1 MSAADS
7 RHGGDGL
14 VVVSATG
21 VYVMVKY
28 TRYRVSV
35 WDGYISGAVGICS
48 KGRVICR
55 IVYLSD
61 YGDTFIV
68 WGRGKDAIVQRIGN
82 GCGVLIGC
90 HCVNVYTV
98 GCKLVIDVPKA
109 LTLCGMAQ

>member
-1 MSAADS
+1 
-7 RHGGDGL
+7 
-14 VVVSATG
+14 
-21 VYVMVKY
+21 MVKY

-109 LTLCGMAQ
+109 LTLCGMAH